1 MSFSTTLYRISEDL
15 FHKLESR
22 SIKPNQLVSNA
33 KEFVTFQ
40 DSADAII
47 FILKKRTGLASI
59 DVEEIFSPRE
69 SRGSVSDEEFQKL
82 VASYQYEEI
91 ERITASTFY
100 FLPPEKV
107 IAISS
112 FLTALDDL
120 EVKMLYD
127 ADALNANN
135 IYPSL
140 WTSDEESGKAYNLH
154 HILNDF
160 EALKGI
166 FEHARAEKDYLLAF
180 SG

>member
-15 FHKLESR
+15 FRRLESG
-22 SIKPNQLVSNA
+22 SIKSNQLVTDA
-33 KEFVTFQ
+33 KEIATFQ
-40 DSADAII
+40 DSPDAII
-47 FILKKRTGLASI
+47 FLLKKRTGSEAC
-59 DVEEIFSPRE
+59 DVEEIFSPKE
-69 SRGSVSDEEFQKL
+69 SRGAVNDEEFQKL

-107 IAISS
+107 IAINS
-112 FLTALDDL
+112 FLTTLDDL

-140 WTSDEESGKAYNLH
+140 WTSDENPGKAYNLH
-154 HILNDF
+154 HIRNDF
-160 EALKGI
+160 EALKRI
-166 FEHARAEKDYLLAF
+166 FEHASAEKDYILAF